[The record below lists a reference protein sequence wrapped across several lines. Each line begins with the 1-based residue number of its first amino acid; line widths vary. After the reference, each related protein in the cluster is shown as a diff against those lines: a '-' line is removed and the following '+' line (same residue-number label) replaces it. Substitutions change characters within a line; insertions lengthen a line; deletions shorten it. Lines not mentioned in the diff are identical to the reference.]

1 MAQTETKPLR
11 SAPKI
16 PQMETLRPRKF
27 LRFRG
32 LALRWIKASR
42 RVHFAGRVPPPP
54 QSLVSKQFCIASNRY
69 IIKSAVIFRSLAA
82 ASVLCAALSI
92 SSCSEYS
99 RTVKAAVKEEKDR
112 KPAPD
117 FTLKDADGKAVKLS
131 DYKGKVVLL
140 NFWATWCG
148 PCKIEIPWFMDF
160 EQTYKDKNFAVL
172 GVSLDEDGWDAVKP
186 YIQQKKINYRV
197 MIGTEQVAQLYG
209 EVDSLPTTFMIDR
222 EGRVAAVHI
231 GLVSKSDYIHD
242 ITDLLGAPQNPVNRG
257 SLLVRPAVL
266 RTK

>member
-1 MAQTETKPLR
+1 
-11 SAPKI
+11 
-16 PQMETLRPRKF
+16 METLRPREL

-32 LALRWIKASR
+32 VAFLGLKATRRIHSGLRIQA
-42 RVHFAGRVPPPP
+42 HP
-54 QSLVSKQFCIASNRY
+54 QSLVSKEFCIASNRY
-69 IIKSAVIFRSLAA
+69 IIKSTVRLRPIAA
-82 ASVLCAALSI
+82 ALVLCAALSTTDCNQY
-92 SSCSEYS
+92 SS
-99 RTVKAAVKEEKDR
+99 TVKASVKAEHDR
-112 KPAPD
+112 RPAPD
-117 FTLKDADGKAVKLS
+117 FNLKDADGKAVKLS

-172 GVSLDEDGWDAVKP
+172 GVSLDEDGWDSVKP
-186 YIQQKKINYRV
+186 YIEQKKINYRV
-197 MIGTEQVAQLYG
+197 MIGTEQVAQMYG

-242 ITDLLGAPQNPVNRG
+242 IVDLLGAPQPESPVNRG

>member
-1 MAQTETKPLR
+1 
-11 SAPKI
+11 
-16 PQMETLRPRKF
+16 
-27 LRFRG
+27 
-32 LALRWIKASR
+32 
-42 RVHFAGRVPPPP
+42 V
-54 QSLVSKQFCIASNRY
+54 VSEEFCIAPDRY
-69 IIKSAVIFRSLAA
+69 IIKSAVIVRSLAA
-82 ASVLCAALSI
+82 VSVLCAALSI
-92 SSCSEYS
+92 TGCNEYS
-99 RTVKAAVKEEKDR
+99 ATVKAAVKAENER

-117 FTLKDADGKAVKLS
+117 FNLKDADGKPVKLS
-131 DYKGKVVLL
+131 DYRGKVVLL

-197 MIGTEQVAQLYG
+197 MIGTEQVAQMYG

-242 ITDLLGAPQNPVNRG
+242 ITDLLGAPQSPVNRG
-257 SLLVRPAVL
+257 SLLVHPAL
-266 RTK
+266 FRTK